1 MREYNVHR
9 IIGGEIM
16 DCEYELVR
24 KEVDKLI
31 NYTKD
36 KYNIVIES
44 DSKNHDFLENIK
56 ISNIQRKLLINFLGY
71 KLYFISNP
79 Q

>member
-1 MREYNVHR
+1 
-9 IIGGEIM
+9 M
-16 DCEYELVR
+16 DCEYDLVK

-31 NYTKD
+31 NNTKD
-36 KYNIVIES
+36 RYNIEIEL
-44 DSKNHDFLENIK
+44 DSKNHDFKENIK
-56 ISNIQRKLLINFLGY
+56 INNIQRKLLINFLGY

>member
-1 MREYNVHR
+1 MREYNVNR

-36 KYNIVIES
+36 KYNIEIKS

>member
-1 MREYNVHR
+1 MTEYNIYR

-16 DCEYELVR
+16 DCEYDMVR

-31 NYTKD
+31 NNTKD
-36 KYNIVIES
+36 KY
-44 DSKNHDFLENIK
+44 DSKIELESKNPDFKENIK
-56 ISNIQRKLLINFLGY
+56 ISNIQRRLLINFLGY

>member
-1 MREYNVHR
+1 MQEYNIYC
-9 IIGGEIM
+9 IIGDGKM
-16 DCEYELVR
+16 DYEYELIR

-31 NYTKD
+31 NHTKD
-36 KYNIVIES
+36 KYDTETGL
-44 DSKNHDFLENIK
+44 DSKNNEFRENMK

-79 Q
+79 N

>member
-1 MREYNVHR
+1 VREYNLHR
-9 IIGGEIM
+9 VIGGEIM
-16 DCEYELVR
+16 DCEYEIVR

-36 KYNIVIES
+36 KYNIEIELGL
-44 DSKNHDFLENIK
+44 KNHNCRENIK
-56 ISNIQRKLLINFLGY
+56 ISNIQRKLLLNFLGY

>member
-1 MREYNVHR
+1 
-9 IIGGEIM
+9 M

-36 KYNIVIES
+36 KYNIEIKS

-56 ISNIQRKLLINFLGY
+56 ISNIRGKLLLNFLGY

>member
-1 MREYNVHR
+1 
-9 IIGGEIM
+9 M

-31 NYTKD
+31 NYAKD
-36 KYNIVIES
+36 KYNIEIEL
-44 DSKNHDFLENIK
+44 DSKNHDFKENIK
-56 ISNIQRKLLINFLGY
+56 ISNIQRKLLLNFLGY